1 MKKLLLL
8 LILSFFSAQ
17 GYAGSCPDG
26 SEPVKTLS
34 DDGTYFVYKCN
45 ADSNKTNKIVYSK
58 NEQILHGLY
67 QKVREIRSNKAFD
80 IKEIKH
86 ILKDVKKNYNRE
98 WLILLE
104 LYELVYKKDIT
115 LEEDIHS
122 YLIDLQ
128 KNKDLIQLI
137 SDGFSLI
144 KK

>member
-1 MKKLLLL
+1 MAVGENIKSAFAGPAA
-8 LILSFFSAQ
+8 IDSFNDL
-17 GYAGSCPDG
+17 Y
-26 SEPVKTLS
+26 PVS
-34 DDGTYFVYKCN
+34 
-45 ADSNKTNKIVYSK
+45 SNKTNKIVYSK

-67 QKVREIRSNKAFD
+67 QKVREIRSNKVFD